1 MKNINWSNIEA
12 AKPGEFNRLPAG
24 GYICKITAVEDEPS
38 KEYLKIEFDIC
49 DGEYKDYY
57 RNLYE
62 SKKFWGGNF
71 IKSYKEKALGFFK
84 QMLECI
90 EKSSKGFSADT
101 FDGDERK
108 LVGKFI
114 GLVIGYEEYK
124 GNDGKIKQ
132 RIFVDSFKTASE
144 IKNGEF
150 EIPALK
156 TLASDSPKSSA
167 IDAVEDDD
175 DLPWG

>member
-1 MKNINWSNIEA
+1 MKNINWNNVEA
-12 AKPGEFNRLPAG
+12 TKPGEFNRLPAG

-49 DGEYKDYY
+49 DGEFKDYY

-62 SKKFWGGNF
+62 NKKFWGGNF

-90 EKSSKGFSADT
+90 EKSSRGFKAND

-108 LVGKFI
+108 LVGKFV
-114 GLVIGYEEYK
+114 GLVIGYEEYEAS
-124 GNDGKIKQ
+124 DGKVKL
-132 RIFVDSFKTASE
+132 RIYVDAFKTASE

-156 TLASDSPKSSA
+156 TLAPAVKTSSPL
-167 IDAVEDDD
+167 DAVEDDD
-175 DLPWG
+175 LPWG